1 MDVEFMRS
9 FYQKYYEN
17 PQMEAV
23 KDSNEYLEKRNIR
36 YEKEAAF
43 IEQLNLA
50 GNELLSE
57 FEKYL
62 DECADE
68 AEKRILL
75 DDTRAYHLLSMNIMG
90 ANWKIY
96 ETVQNLSDEE
106 ILEEIEQRLGKYL
119 GHIDKENIPDN
130 YYVGIKDLSKYIL
143 GVKVNP
149 FAEDWYVALIE
160 NLCEEYG
167 LKFYGRSELYK
178 K

>member
-43 IEQLNLA
+43 IERLNLA

-62 DECADE
+62 DACADE
-68 AEKRILL
+68 ADVLQELMYL
-75 DDTRAYHLLSMNIMG
+75 MG
-90 ANWKIY
+90 AADRERMLRDIW
-96 ETVQNLSDEE
+96 
-106 ILEEIEQRLGKYL
+106 
-119 GHIDKENIPDN
+119 
-130 YYVGIKDLSKYIL
+130 
-143 GVKVNP
+143 
-149 FAEDWYVALIE
+149 
-160 NLCEEYG
+160 
-167 LKFYGRSELYK
+167 
-178 K
+178 